1 MNNMVLFAYILLA
14 IAIVGGAF
22 GQIALKKGVDS
33 LQGKFSMTD
42 LLKPWNLPKVLV
54 QSPMIFVGLVFYVMS
69 FMVWLAA
76 LTKFDVSFMY
86 PLLSLAYVLV
96 AIFAMAF
103 LKENISVYRWL
114 GIALVTVG
122 SFLLLKSA

>member
-42 LLKPWNLPKVLV
+42 LLKPWNLPKVFAQAPLV
-54 QSPMIFVGLVFYVMS
+54 LVGLIFYVIS

-96 AIFAMAF
+96 AVFALAF
-103 LKENISVYRWL
+103 LKENISIYRWL